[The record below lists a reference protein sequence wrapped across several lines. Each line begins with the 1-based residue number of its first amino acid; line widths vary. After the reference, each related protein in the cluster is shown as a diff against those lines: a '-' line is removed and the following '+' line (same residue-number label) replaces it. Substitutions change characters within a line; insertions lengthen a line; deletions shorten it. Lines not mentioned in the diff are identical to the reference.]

1 MARRKRTV
9 KRRTQKRRTLRK
21 RTVPKKKGQRRKQ
34 TRRTQKKTKRRM
46 KGGAGESSNNRDDE
60 LRANMGGFL
69 EALEDDE
76 NPLEHV
82 SPEFLQNFADAD
94 REVVLVALAENGN
107 ALQYASQKLKADK
120 DIVLAAVEEDGVAL
134 QYASQALKVDKEV
147 VLKAVENDGHALQYA
162 SQALKADREVVLV
175 ALAQNGNALEHA
187 SVELKAD
194 WGVVLAAVVK
204 DSFALRFASPALR
217 GDSTLIEFSK
227 MPYANRQ
234 KIHLYMCKVRL
245 AFAHSLRSPLP
256 DDILG
261 VIGEHLNSPNNKYHM
276 LQGFVQEHSPK

>member
-107 ALQYASQKLKADK
+107 
-120 DIVLAAVEEDGVAL
+120 
-134 QYASQALKVDKEV
+134 
-147 VLKAVENDGHALQYA
+147 ALQYA